1 MREIFPGQKKTEA
14 FTLFVKAPVSCVVS
28 PAHPLTRRKNL
39 TFSGLFCQ
47 PALQVLSCLLYTSI
61 HLLSDKEQM
70 VSSLTSSF
78 FKPLFQRV
86 SYLFKNTSYFIAV
99 GQLAENIQEVYQSY
113 QSAVIGLQQN
123 FFLGSNSV
131 SFAGFPESPEYRP
144 DENFRRKLLGSVK
157 QNLSLIHI

>member
-1 MREIFPGQKKTEA
+1 
-14 FTLFVKAPVSCVVS
+14 
-28 PAHPLTRRKNL
+28 
-39 TFSGLFCQ
+39 
-47 PALQVLSCLLYTSI
+47 
-61 HLLSDKEQM
+61 M

-99 GQLAENIQEVYQSY
+99 GQLSENIQEVYQSY

-157 QNLSLIHI
+157 QNDPHTCFLLLESLYQSYQLHPAGLISVVRENYYGILLTAVPALSQSPHCIFPSASNQQLWDVISSDKPSVICTS